1 MKNSTYVFFIRAED
15 LILRRS
21 ASALLIRAKSV
32 LSERAIYGDV
42 VYRYTYTIM
51 ENRTKIEK
59 IVPITLTLLVVAL
72 DQITK
77 YIVVKTIT
85 PFTIGSSFFGG
96 ILRIV
101 HVSNT
106 GVAFSVGDS
115 LPDTV
120 RRFLF
125 AILPLVVI
133 AVVFAV
139 YFRNNTFTKLQR
151 WTICGIV
158 GGGLGNL
165 IDRFFRAEGVVD
177 FIDVDI
183 PNIAVPGLFSLER
196 WPTFNIADASIVVCC
211 AILIVSFMKTSDAEN
226 GGSGNGA

>member
-1 MKNSTYVFFIRAED
+1 MRPRFFRDETRF
-15 LILRRS
+15 L
-21 ASALLIRAKSV
+21 V
-32 LSERAIYGDV
+32 LVDSRF
-42 VYRYTYTIM
+42 YRYTYTIM
-51 ENRTKIEK
+51 DNRTKAAK
-59 IVPITLTLLVVAL
+59 LWPLVLTIFVVAA

-77 YIVVKTIT
+77 YIIVKTIP
-85 PFTIGSSFFGG
+85 PFTIGASFFGG

-115 LPDTV
+115 LPDTA

-133 AVVFAV
+133 GVVFAV

-151 WTICGIV
+151 WMICGIV

-165 IDRFFRAEGVVD
+165 IDRFARAEGVVD

-183 PNIAVPGLFSLER
+183 PNIAVSGLFSLER
-196 WPTFNIADASIVVCC
+196 WPTFNVADASIVVCC
-211 AILIVSFMKTSDAEN
+211 AVLIVSFIKTAGAESGRKSD
-226 GGSGNGA
+226 GA